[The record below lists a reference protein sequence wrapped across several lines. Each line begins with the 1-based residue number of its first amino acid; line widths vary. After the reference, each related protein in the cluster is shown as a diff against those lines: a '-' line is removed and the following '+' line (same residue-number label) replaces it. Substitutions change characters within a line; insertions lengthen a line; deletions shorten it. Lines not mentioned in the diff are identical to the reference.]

1 MRISDWSSDVCSSDL
16 AGAEIRALEDRSAA
30 GGGRGEQFRNVAGA
44 VIEAGPVGIAAI
56 IGIAELVRRLAVPAD
71 AAREG
76 QEGLARAC
84 LGRQIDDAAAEF
96 AGEIRRIAFL
106 DERRIDDVRGEDVER
121 DDALQRFG
129 AGQRRAVEQRERI
142 TVAEAAEDRKST
154 RLNSSH

>member
-1 MRISDWSSDVCSSDL
+1 M
-16 AGAEIRALEDRSAA
+16 AG
-30 GGGRGEQFRNVAGA
+30 V
-44 VIEAGPVGIAAI
+44 VIEAVPVGSAAI

-84 LGRQIDDAAAEF
+84 LGRQIDYAAAEF

-121 DDALQRFG
+121 EDALQRVG
-129 AGQRRAVEQRERI
+129 AGPRRAVEQRERI
-142 TVAEAAEDRKST
+142 QVAEATDEEEAAARGRALVWT
-154 RLNSSH
+154 QG